1 MSGVAT
7 TISNSNQFSPC
18 IFWTN
23 SSAPT
28 KSAPAASASAAFA
41 PLAKTKTLLVL
52 PVPCGN
58 TTAPLTCWSAC
69 LESTPNFIWAS
80 TVSSNLAVATSATK
94 DKASVASYNLVLSI
108 LFNAST
114 YFLLFFAIL
123 FSSLWLY
130 SAFKPPTSIRSV

>member
-7 TISNSNQFSPC
+7 ITSNSNQFSPC
-18 IFWTN
+18 IFCTN

-28 KSAPAASASAAFA
+28 KSAPAFVASSAFA

-69 LESTPNFIWAS
+69 LESTPNFI
-80 TVSSNLAVATSATK
+80 
-94 DKASVASYNLVLSI
+94 
-108 LFNAST
+108 
-114 YFLLFFAIL
+114 
-123 FSSLWLY
+123 
-130 SAFKPPTSIRSV
+130 